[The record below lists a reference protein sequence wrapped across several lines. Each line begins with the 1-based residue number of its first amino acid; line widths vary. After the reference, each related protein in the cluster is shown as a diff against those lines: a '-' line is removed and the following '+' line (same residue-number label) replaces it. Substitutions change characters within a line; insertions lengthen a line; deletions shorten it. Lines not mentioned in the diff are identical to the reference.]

1 MHLLTLSLTLG
12 THKLRP
18 MHPPRSHLTQK
29 PAAAALPSARRL
41 SSSERRWP
49 CWTWRFLLLLHKLL
63 CSSKCGPQTGSM
75 SWLEMQNL
83 VPLPNQG
90 LHYNKLTAA
99 QSYSRTLSAFA
110 YHVRV
115 VSFLSSALLKDKHR
129 YFIPCEQRDQ
139 PSNAPGTPILSN
151 DIPQPAPQT
160 SWFAVQAPLSWT
172 LIW

>member
-1 MHLLTLSLTLG
+1 MALLNLEI
-12 THKLRP
+12 
-18 MHPPRSHLTQK
+18 
-29 PAAAALPSARRL
+29 PAASAQ
-41 SSSERRWP
+41 
-49 CWTWRFLLLLHKLL
+49 TALLLKVWSADWQHER
-63 CSSKCGPQTGSM
+63 
-75 SWLEMQNL
+75 LEMQNL
-83 VPLPNQG
+83 VPLLNQG
-90 LHYNKLTAA
+90 PHYNKLPAA
-99 QSYSRTLSAFA
+99 QSYLRTLSAFA

-172 LIW
+172 LI